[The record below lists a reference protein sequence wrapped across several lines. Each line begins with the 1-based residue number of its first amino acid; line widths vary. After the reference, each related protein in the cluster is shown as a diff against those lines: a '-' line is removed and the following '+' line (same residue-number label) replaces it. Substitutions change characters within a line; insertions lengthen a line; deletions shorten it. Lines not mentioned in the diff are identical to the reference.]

1 MKIVSK
7 RGRKPEPAV
16 EARELDMKRVGGGII
31 IVDGSGTM
39 TQEEIDRATEAIQEL
54 MEQLNQLDEIIN
66 RGWFGQP

>member
-16 EARELDMKRVGGGII
+16 EVRELDTKRVGGGII
-31 IVDGSGTM
+31 IVDSSGTM